1 MTPRGGEFLC
11 QTLNAEMYLPLTK
24 KNFYVMLNGTDS
36 NVLAKCPLFYTP
48 FQLNEDEKWVD
59 RKGKAK
65 PSTLPWSPS
74 EPNGAGLQRCTHIR
88 PDNYAIY
95 DIFCE
100 SSAAGCPICKFTE
113 KPVLLLKGIDDYMHH
128 QKSCYFQFHYF
139 FKGLCP
145 KSSVEYRYVLEIGQS
160 TNEMLVFKGFNEL
173 FLVFNKDMSKWMIS
187 KQINSS
193 SADDI
198 IGMQVEKSA
207 TPIGLQEWNM
217 MSEDCN
223 GVKPLKLTSVSRTL
237 EMRVYFVSIND

>member
-1 MTPRGGEFLC
+1 MERHPIDLTSLKITENKFDIKNPNIKISRANTGLCGTGSNKYFSMVVPNRVTPRGGEFLC

-24 KNFYVMLNGTDS
+24 KNFYEMLNGTDS

-65 PSTLPWSPS
+65 PSTLPWSTS

-113 KPVLLLKGIDDYMHH
+113 KPVLLLKGT
-128 QKSCYFQFHYF
+128 YFD
-139 FKGLCP
+139 K
-145 KSSVEYRYVLEIGQS
+145 
-160 TNEMLVFKGFNEL
+160 FNIKL
-173 FLVFNKDMSKWMIS
+173 LSLSNFNVVTFLQGCVQNL
-187 KQINSS
+187 
-193 SADDI
+193 A
-198 IGMQVEKSA
+198 
-207 TPIGLQEWNM
+207 
-217 MSEDCN
+217 
-223 GVKPLKLTSVSRTL
+223 
-237 EMRVYFVSIND
+237 